1 MSTAPTIH
9 YFENLP
15 ELVDKFRNDLTEQ
28 NFILLYAYNGI
39 GKTRLSMEFKQAG
52 KQFDGDGNVTER
64 DTLYFNAFTEDLF
77 YWDNDF
83 ENDTER
89 KLMINS
95 SSNFFNGFRELA
107 LEEKIFSYLERYAT
121 FDYRINYDDWYI
133 SFNKAENTNIKIS
146 RGEETIFKWCIFM
159 AICELT
165 IDGAEAYNWV
175 KYFYID
181 DPISSLDDT
190 NAISVGCDLAE
201 LLKRSGGRIKTII
214 SSHHILFYNVI
225 CNELKWQSH
234 RKYFLHKDESDK
246 FSIRKTTDTPFFH
259 HVASLGEL
267 KQVAASGNIKT
278 FHFNTLRTIMEK
290 TASFFG
296 YDNFK
301 SCLHGIDEDIL
312 YNRALNLLSH
322 GKYSIYEPVEMSED
336 NKTLFRSI
344 MEGFLNKYEFE
355 LPELL
360 LAETAHVEEIIEP
373 VEETTESTEE
383 ITVPIDGV
391 SNLAAT
397 TEPTMPITES
407 TDQTEEVT
415 TPIVETPESF
425 GETTELNTE
434 AENPVDD
441 ASKTN

>member
-1 MSTAPTIH
+1 MSAAPTIH

-15 ELVDKFRNDLTEQ
+15 ELANKLRQDLTEQ
-28 NFILLYAYNGI
+28 HFILLYAYNGI
-39 GKTRLSMEFKQAG
+39 GKTRLSMDFKQAG
-52 KQFDGDGNVTER
+52 KHLDAEGNVTSR

-77 YWDNDF
+77 FWDNDF
-83 ENDTER
+83 ENDTNRRLVIKSE
-89 KLMINS
+89 
-95 SSNFFNGFRELA
+95 SNFFSGFRELA

-133 SFNKAENTNIKIS
+133 SFNKGIQTNIKIS

-159 AICELT
+159 AICELA
-165 IDGAEAYNWV
+165 IDGSEAYDWV

-190 NAISVGCDLAE
+190 NAIAVGCDLAA
-201 LLKRSGGRIKTII
+201 LLKKSEGRIKTVI

-225 CNELKWQSH
+225 SNELKTQGH
-234 RKYFLHKDESDK
+234 RKYFLHKDNNDK
-246 FSIRKTTDTPFFH
+246 FSVRKTTDTPFFH

-267 KQVAASGNIKT
+267 KHVMVTGDIKT

-301 SCLHGIDEDIL
+301 SCLHGINDGVL

-322 GKYSIYEPVEMSED
+322 GKYSIYEPVDMSED
-336 NKTLFRSI
+336 NKELFRSI

-360 LAETAHVEEIIEP
+360 IAEAPSANEIVASALEEPLVEAEPVIETVESNQETAIPGESSNNPIEENQ
-373 VEETTESTEE
+373 TSSES
-383 ITVPIDGV
+383 
-391 SNLAAT
+391 
-397 TEPTMPITES
+397 
-407 TDQTEEVT
+407 
-415 TPIVETPESF
+415 
-425 GETTELNTE
+425 
-434 AENPVDD
+434 
-441 ASKTN
+441 